1 MAIAEAELTTLFK
14 TGMPIT
20 EDELLRLPK
29 DGPDNLAAARFE
41 LVDGR
46 LASRPA
52 ATFLAGATAANLVCL
67 IGPSMKGRGVGSV
80 GRAGFHMSNGNV
92 RAPSVSFTRTE
103 RIPGGRP
110 GSGFGSVAP
119 DLCVEII
126 SPSERPADIADKL
139 HDYFDSG
146 ANVVWHVFPEMQSV
160 TVWTSRAE
168 MRSFSGEE
176 VLDARDLLPGF
187 TCRVSE
193 IFRAE

>member
-29 DGPDNLAAARFE
+29 DGPGNPAAARFE

-46 LASRPA
+46 LVSQPA
-52 ATFLAGATAANLVCL
+52 ATFLAGATAATLVCL
-67 IGPSMKGRGVGSV
+67 SGPFMKGRGVGSI
-80 GRAGFHMSNGNV
+80 GQSGFRMANGNV

-110 GSGFGSVAP
+110 GSGLGSVAP

-126 SPSERPADIADKL
+126 TPPERPDDIADKL
-139 HDYFDSG
+139 RDYFDSG
-146 ANVVWHVFPEMQSV
+146 ASLVWHVFPETQSV

-168 MRSFSGEE
+168 ARTLSGED
-176 VLDARDLLPGF
+176 VLDAGDLLPGF
-187 TCRVSE
+187 PCRVSE